1 MNEEDI
7 PDEIRQETV
16 LTGQA
21 ETVNDQDPYRI
32 ISARE
37 FYEILADE
45 GGFEDSIPTGSG
57 PTDSNPADSNPAE
70 SSPTESN
77 STDSS
82 PADNIPAGSGPAEE
96 ADPDVAALYAA
107 LTGLQRETLTA
118 LLQGSDTAER
128 LRTLA
133 AGSMRMPEQLV
144 DELNEKSMEFLG
156 DILVESSGESY
167 EITEEY
173 LPSLRLCQTHSPA
186 LST

>member
-1 MNEEDI
+1 
-7 PDEIRQETV
+7 
-16 LTGQA
+16 A
-21 ETVNDQDPYRI
+21 K
-32 ISARE
+32 
-37 FYEILADE
+37 
-45 GGFEDSIPTGSG
+45 
-57 PTDSNPADSNPAE
+57 
-70 SSPTESN
+70 
-77 STDSS
+77 
-82 PADNIPAGSGPAEE
+82 E